1 MHNQF
6 LSAVQCIKL
15 LPSQIAVGEYAID
28 LIILCFPDRFPQP
41 LIRTGPSQQS
51 IRSRRLPHI
60 PVVVLVFFDHTA
72 LLNQFPA
79 ILYTIKDDVVPVTLL
94 GVVSIFSFQN
104 HLLRWFVCY
113 TLYFLA
119 VLYLFVSNLSASV
132 TSTETAVSSIFLC
145 PHPLMAYNK
154 NINKAISDN
163 FLNVSPPFFI
173 YSNASKR
180 KYVPACSSTAFG
192 S

>member
-1 MHNQF
+1 MSAFLFSCSLLFQDKILSGQYGMHNQF

-132 TSTETAVSSIFLC
+132 TSTETAVSSIF
-145 PHPLMAYNK
+145 PLRFYLQQC
-154 NINKAISDN
+154 I
-163 FLNVSPPFFI
+163 
-173 YSNASKR
+173 
-180 KYVPACSSTAFG
+180 
-192 S
+192 